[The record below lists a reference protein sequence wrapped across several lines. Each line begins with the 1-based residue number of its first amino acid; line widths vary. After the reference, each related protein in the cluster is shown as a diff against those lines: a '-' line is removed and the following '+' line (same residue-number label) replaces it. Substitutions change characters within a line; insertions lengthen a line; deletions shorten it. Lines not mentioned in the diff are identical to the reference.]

1 MKKLFISLFA
11 VLFLVIVSGDCFASG
26 TSPTTP
32 AVIRDSGVSVS
43 IVATASATTAYF
55 LPALISPSS
64 NYDTYRSIVGKWLT
78 SILTTPSYPGPTAN
92 YDIYIV
98 EGVTATSDFVL
109 NSPTLA
115 IGSTTTHVST
125 VAFNFVINGV
135 QYYKAAVAAGTAPG
149 NDVIA
154 QSKYG
159 AVAFDIGADGTIDAI
174 EATGQAAAQFTT
186 AAAAVAALPAAA
198 SDHVRLGWVTATKSD
213 GAFTFGGTALSA
225 VNSTVVYYSTVP
237 QFDITGGALQNRSA
251 TAAESTYPRNTT
263 GDNMY
268 HFTAE
273 SLMVIPVNNAVNSA
287 VVTIKLK
294 FN

>member
-1 MKKLFISLFA
+1 MEATNVGKNFKSDGTAVVIS
-11 VLFLVIVSGDCFASG
+11 GTASG
-26 TSPTTP
+26 
-32 AVIRDSGVSVS
+32 
-43 IVATASATTAYF
+43 TTAYF
-55 LPALISPSS
+55 NPVRFAADDPAAANVAIYNDIL
-64 NYDTYRSIVGKWLT
+64 GKWLT
-78 SILTTPSYPGPTAN
+78 SMKTVPGYPAPTAN

-115 IGSTTTHVST
+115 IGTTTTNVST

-149 NDVIA
+149 DDVIA

-159 AVAFDIGADGTIDAI
+159 AVAFDIGANGTIDAI

-198 SDHVRLGWVTATKSD
+198 SDHVRLGWITVTKSD
-213 GAFTFGGTALSA
+213 GAFTLGAGGTALSA
-225 VNSTVVYYSTVP
+225 ANTTVVYYSTVP
-237 QFDITGGALQNRSA
+237 KFDITGGALQNRSA

-268 HFTAE
+268 HFTSE
-273 SLMVIPVNNAVNSA
+273 SLMVIPVNNSVNSA
-287 VVTIKLK
+287 VTTIKLK